1 MSSLEYQSLLPT
13 VRFFA
18 FSTMVSSHPP
28 SDDNQSNGQFIQ
40 SYSHSISNINLSLEV
55 LNQLLSLSVSEQRRV
70 LRQFRSQRAPSS
82 VGTSVSDYGET
93 DGGTSSSTTLGSNGR
108 ARAVALAKV
117 NVKVNL
123 GTLDQT
129 RTPTGQSGIDVTP
142 RKTSSSRRHGNS
154 VSSSPSSRQVSPP
167 QPVQDQPG
175 HREVNSPRPVQDQR
189 RSGNGAPSHQP
200 ETPTSASPRMS
211 SSDVQSTL

>member
-1 MSSLEYQSLLPT
+1 MSSLEYQLLLPT

-40 SYSHSISNINLSLEV
+40 SYSHSISNIKFFLEV
-55 LNQLLSLSVSEQRRV
+55 LNQLLALSVSEQRRV

-82 VGTSVSDYGET
+82 DGVSVSDRGET
-93 DGGTSSSTTLGSNGR
+93 DGGTSGSTTLGSNGR

-142 RKTSSSRRHGNS
+142 RNTSSSRCHGSS
-154 VSSSPSSRQVSPP
+154 VSSGSSSRQVSPP
-167 QPVQDQPG
+167 QPVRDQHG
-175 HREVNSPRPVQDQR
+175 HQEVNSPRPVRDQQ
-189 RSGNGAPSHQP
+189 RSGDGAPTHQP
-200 ETPTSASPRMS
+200 ETPASASPCMS
-211 SSDVQSTL
+211 SSDVQRML